1 MNSTFKR
8 GIKSNGEPLCNG
20 VLHCFFRFRFIS
32 CIGPRTGVI
41 MLPISIFNNNN
52 TGDWADIDSCMPGQY
67 TFGYH
72 GD

>member
-8 GIKSNGEPLCNG
+8 GIKSNVEPLCNG

-32 CIGPRTGVI
+32 CIGPRTGGI
-41 MLPISIFNNNN
+41 MFPTSFFNNNN
-52 TGDWADIDSCMPGQY
+52 TGDWADIDSCKPGQY

-72 GD
+72 SD